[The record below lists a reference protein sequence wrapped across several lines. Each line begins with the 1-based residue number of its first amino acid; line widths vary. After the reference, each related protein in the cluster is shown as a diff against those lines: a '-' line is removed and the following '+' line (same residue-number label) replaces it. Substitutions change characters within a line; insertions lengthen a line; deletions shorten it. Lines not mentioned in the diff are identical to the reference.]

1 MQERVRRFRALVRE
15 KMGERRGR
23 GVRYPEALRVEAVA
37 CAREGLA
44 SGASLGEVAS
54 RLGIGIPTLSRWL
67 EQGGVVGLREVEV
80 LEPCLPAGGVVSA
93 GVVLVTPSGHRVE
106 GLELAQLA
114 ELLRALG

>member
-1 MQERVRRFRALVRE
+1 MQERVRRFRSLVRE

-44 SGASLGEVAS
+44 SGVSLREVAS
-54 RLGIGIPTLSRWL
+54 RLGIGMPTLSRWL
-67 EQGGVVGLREVEV
+67 EQGRVGLREVEV
-80 LEPCLPAGGVVSA
+80 LEPVLPAGRAVGA
-93 GVVLVTPSGHRVE
+93 GVVLVTASGHRVE
-106 GLELAQLA
+106 GLELAQVA